1 MSMKMKR
8 TLAIIISI
16 LLSYGQQTR
25 SYSTPA
31 SRRSRCRH
39 QQPCHPTSPLRRNA
53 LISFLTILPEATI
66 IGTSPAANAAELSS
80 SDNEI
85 LQIKEATK
93 ALSALIDNWSKA
105 TTECIYADVPRELLE
120 SKNKDRLLE
129 KASEFALF
137 DKSTSVVSCKRTNR
151 IVRDYIG
158 ATGKGPLVG
167 IEKRLLRNTVVERV
181 DPNALDE
188 YFAAVESFSQSLSRA
203 TSLSYTAGMAD
214 FDSVNNFAKDDDVGG
229 GGNGGEYADN
239 SNLEQARKAIVE
251 ANDSLKKA
259 LSLISVDDVI

>member
-1 MSMKMKR
+1 M
-8 TLAIIISI
+8 
-16 LLSYGQQTR
+16 
-25 SYSTPA
+25 
-31 SRRSRCRH
+31 
-39 QQPCHPTSPLRRNA
+39 
-53 LISFLTILPEATI
+53 ATI
-66 IGTSPAANAAELSS
+66 IGASPAANAAELSS

-85 LQIKEATK
+85 LQIKGAIK
-93 ALSALIDNWSKA
+93 ALSSLIDNWSKA
-105 TTECIYADVPRELLE
+105 TTECIYANVPRDLLE

-167 IEKRLLRNTVVERV
+167 IEKQLLRNTVVERV

-214 FDSVNNFAKDDDVGG
+214 FDSVNNFAKEEKNDDVGG
-229 GGNGGEYADN
+229 GGSGREDDVDN

-251 ANDSLKKA
+251 ANDSLKQA
-259 LSLISVDDVI
+259 LSFISVDDVI